1 MSKAAEK
8 LLSSRYVLQADAFLK
23 LAERSGQTMPSVMY
37 MVAPK
42 IQKIA
47 IQARILKTWKHPLMK
62 WLLIQGFSL
71 KMNQMLHEIPDPI
84 LQGSILATVGA
95 AVQKQQELV
104 KQQRALKAKAKVK
117 KQ

>member
-1 MSKAAEK
+1 VSKSAEK

-37 MVAPK
+37 MVAPT

-47 IQARILKTWKHPLMK
+47 IQARILKTWKHPVMK

-71 KMNQMLHEIPDPI
+71 RMNQMLHEIPDPI
-84 LQGSILATVGA
+84 LQGSILATVGSA
-95 AVQKQQELV
+95 IRKQQEII
-104 KQQRALKAKAKVK
+104 KQQKALEAEAKTR
-117 KQ
+117 

>member
-1 MSKAAEK
+1 VSKSAEK

-23 LAERSGQTMPSVMY
+23 LAERSGQSMPSVMY
-37 MVAPK
+37 MVAPA

-47 IQARILKTWKHPLMK
+47 IQARMLKTWKHPLMK

-71 KMNQMLHEIPDPI
+71 RMNQMLHEIPDPI

-95 AVQKQQELV
+95 AIRKQQEIV
-104 KQQRALKAKAKVK
+104 KQYKALKAEAEK
-117 KQ
+117 K

>member
-1 MSKAAEK
+1 VSKSAEK

-23 LAERSGQTMPSVMY
+23 LAERSGQSMPSVMY
-37 MVAPK
+37 MVAPA

-47 IQARILKTWKHPLMK
+47 IQARMLKTWKHPLMK

-71 KMNQMLHEIPDPI
+71 RMNQMLHEIPDPI

-95 AVQKQQELV
+95 AIRKQQEIV
-104 KQQRALKAKAKVK
+104 KQYKAMKVEAEK
-117 KQ
+117 K